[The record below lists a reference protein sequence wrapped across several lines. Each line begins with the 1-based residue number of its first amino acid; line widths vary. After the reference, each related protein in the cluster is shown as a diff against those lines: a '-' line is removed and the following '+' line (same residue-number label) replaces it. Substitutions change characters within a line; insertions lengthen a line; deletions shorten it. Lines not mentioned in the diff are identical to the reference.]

1 MDFREGRKIG
11 ERIEE
16 EYEPLRFGNGYD
28 HNWVLKNKGNFEK
41 VAELMAEES
50 GIVMELTRIVREC
63 RFIRRT
69 L

>member
-41 VAELMAEES
+41 WRNLWLRKAES
-50 GIVMELTRIVREC
+50 
-63 RFIRRT
+63 
-69 L
+69 